1 MIVSSP
7 APAGLRGADWEV
19 DFYSRPVLEADGRKR
34 WELLISSTPEV
45 SSLSTPLLTTSPFRF
60 EKRCSA
66 DAVNSQ
72 WLREALA
79 EALQL
84 AQTEGHLSPGR
95 LRCWRGS
102 MRAMVERAAAP
113 LGLEVLPSRRCFAL
127 MEWLGQ
133 RERKIYPAE
142 EGYMAGPLA
151 PPPQPQRPVPLAWP
165 EVARGDKWSWAMLPI
180 EALAD
185 APDWSIGF
193 GALLPLP
200 PDLDP
205 QVAVP
210 GIRLFSRQRALAIAG
225 WLAGLEP
232 VRLELDE
239 GQLVLEAGLDDR
251 WRLARL
257 AELEAS
263 AIGEVFAQARQDAG
277 GFQFLAVQTADG
289 DSHFEGFWMLR
300 DLPDG

>member
-34 WELLISSTPEV
+34 WELLISSTPDV
-45 SSLSTPLLTTSPFRF
+45 SSLSTSLLPTSPFRF